1 MKIKEKCQTLVL
13 LFAILLPFAQYL
25 CTGLVA
31 VAETLNTK
39 SVELFENENGNAT
52 LDYSVNLEED
62 TIDWNY
68 SYQKNASDEDTQ
80 FGLELMSDGQ
90 PLGLKEIVS
99 LSGASFASSNDQLLQ
114 QTATKVNETGTVS
127 FKTALVEEIKI
138 YPMIMQHGET
148 GAEDL
153 LKDGSPATVHVDIPQ
168 TESSENNSSEE
179 ILSEDQQ
186 PVDNATV
193 ESETPSGVQET
204 LPEESTEASKEVS
217 QEAPKVAKRAS
228 KAVEPQNQGRDITSL
243 SGSES
248 MKQDSE
254 GNKTIFDSAKI
265 TKDGQ
270 EIDGQDIKVNDNLL
284 LQYTWSLPE
293 ELRKNIK
300 AEDYFDFN
308 LPEKFTIKGDG
319 PLTGNLSDTNGV
331 TFGQFTIQK
340 DGSVR
345 ITFTEAVEKNS
356 GIKGTLNVAGNV
368 SLKDGEGGG
377 DTTIVIPFVDGD
389 VHVVPDIVVPNSK
402 NLSKEV
408 LSQTVNKDI
417 QGNKGEVTW
426 QIIANNTAKTMTDG
440 QLTDTLPAGVTY
452 SGDLKVMSYKVD
464 LVSGNRIEPGT
475 DVTNQVTGKPANGA
489 SGEFTLGLPTSDKAY
504 VISFK
509 TTVDFDKLNTDT
521 SGNQAPTATNLTAKV
536 VNQAKLTS
544 KETGDV
550 KANATATF
558 NSAST
563 LKKTA
568 GKYDATNEVI
578 PWTIT
583 FTKSGMDIPADTK
596 FIDVMTNGQKPADA
610 AGNVLTLAQLQK
622 MISDAFNKGGSN
634 SGKTVLATESANG
647 YTLTFPE
654 GISDSFNF
662 TMYTSTK
669 GGSAAS
675 YNNSI
680 KWNGTGDNPNVP
692 IPHDNSGVI
701 KSSDKG
707 TGTISPEKNDGKVT
721 WTITVNSEHA
731 MLDSWYISDT
741 LTNSTWDGKSSSIT
755 VKEVKKGQEDNAATI
770 VDSKDYTVS
779 DITDKKFKLDY
790 NNKSDSK
797 FIITY
802 QSNYDKNSLST
813 TVKNNVTYRYTQGGR
828 SWSSSKDSSFQTP
841 GDQRKKIA
849 GNKGGEFNAVTNQV
863 IWTIGLN
870 TSTAVPYGDNAVLT
884 DPIPTGQVYDSSVTP
899 LVKDTAGNAVA
910 GFTFK
915 LVEKGETET
924 FNGVTVN
931 GGANGVLVVTG
942 FKKGAADQYKVTF
955 TTKVVT
961 DKDTIAAGS
970 ATNKAYYQDDT
981 NQPLEVTATVQ
992 YTNNN
997 SYVNK
1002 THQYDKSKDG
1012 DTIHYSIEVNPTSL
1026 TLKNVQLID
1035 GSWQNLKVIPSTVK
1049 IVNNATKADVTDD
1062 FKLETAEQQFKILFN
1077 DINQHYTVTYD
1088 ATIIY
1093 TGNPGATVP
1102 VSNKVTITGDN
1113 IKIDTNDTDKTTE
1126 IVVPD
1131 AGGTAE
1137 GEVRKLVVQ
1146 KTDQDTGEAVEGA
1159 TLALYRGPVANG
1171 QLVAEQ
1177 ITNSE
1182 GQAAFGNLTYDTY
1195 TLIEI
1200 NPADGYYISN
1210 ELAQGI
1216 TYQITNDTDKETG
1229 KVITVENQ
1237 KVGRIK
1243 LTKVDA
1249 NDSNK
1254 LLDGAVFKLYEKD
1267 GTTQV
1272 TKDAL
1277 GNSIDQFVTTNG
1289 TIEIDNLKPGEYV
1302 LKEISAPSGYQLSTG
1317 TVPANVEP
1325 DKTSEVTA
1333 KNKIYEGVIEFVK
1346 TDGNKKLSGAEFT
1359 LSYDGNPEHDVV
1371 KNSDKNGLVSFDL
1384 EANKVYTVKETKNPL
1399 GYLGSFELTK
1409 IQVTDAGKIIY
1420 GDEGKEYIVGQ
1431 PLEVQNELETID
1443 INGEKTWNIA
1453 DNDASF
1459 VLPQSIKVELYQKG
1473 AAGSKALHKT
1483 VQVTADDQW
1492 QYRFTKLPKYD
1503 TSVTPPVAYEYSI
1516 AEQATGFT
1524 TEVSGTNLINTLK
1537 TTEIKGTKTW
1547 DSLAENYNLIPDS
1560 IVVHLE
1566 YSLDKG
1572 NTWQAYMRNNQAV
1585 TQQVTKD
1592 NSWSYAFSNL
1602 PQNYQGSAEVQ
1613 YRVKEEAITGF
1624 SPEATGNNIKNNL
1637 DTTEIAVEKNWSDQ
1651 DNYYSTRPTDLS
1663 FTLMVKTGADW
1674 QPFEEVYGVEKTIT
1688 LDGQGNKWTG
1698 SFTKLPKYDQAGQL
1712 IQFAVRE
1719 NLAGSANT
1727 YTPSGGQIGEQQ
1739 QTLEVAQGEKV
1750 TFTNNLNTVELTV
1763 KKEWDDFDN
1772 KFNTR
1777 PETITFQLYSW
1788 PDGLSELLAT
1798 PIGTP
1803 AKPQGIFEIMGP
1815 DFTPLKIAG
1824 LPATDKL
1831 GRQMHYKV
1839 KEINIQGNYNQT
1851 PAYQQ
1856 QENDLII
1863 TNILPTTEITAIKN
1877 WSDQENK
1884 YDMRPESI
1892 QIQLYQNDEKMPG
1905 AEYLQTITPDEN
1917 GDWSY
1922 SFGSLPKLDKEGE
1935 VYSYS
1940 IRELDVPVGYQA
1952 GYQEAV
1958 PGMELTNTLE
1968 TVPFAGE
1975 KAWEDQANKFNT
1987 RPESIQVQLY
1997 QDNEKMKGEDYLKTV
2012 TPDEDGKWSY
2022 DFGNLP
2028 KFGVITNEE
2037 TGKEEVIEHVYTVK
2051 EVAVPKEYESIVEE
2065 KNIMNRLIT
2074 VSGNGEKSWEDQA
2087 NKYNSRPENIQVQL
2101 YQDNEK
2107 MEGEDYLKTVTPDED
2122 GNWSYD
2128 FGDLP
2133 KFDKDRELHEYEV
2146 KEVSAPKNYQAT
2158 TNGLNVTNELLTTE
2172 INGRKIWDD
2181 QENQAGIRPDSVLI
2195 ALMQDG
2201 QKIGEVT
2208 VTDEMNWRY
2217 TFEEL
2222 PLYDPSGREYEYTV
2236 KEENVPTGYA
2246 SQVNGYTITNTH
2258 VPETPNRSNL
2268 PNTSGGKKVSQ
2279 SNSTSGQSS
2288 NSTRSLPKTNDTHNY
2303 EWVLA
2308 GLLLLIVVCGLVLKR
2323 RKTVSR

>member
-31 VAETLNTK
+31 VAETLNTQ

-52 LDYSVNLEED
+52 LDYSVNLEEN

-193 ESETPSGVQET
+193 ESETPSDVQET
-204 LPEESTEASKEVS
+204 LSEESTETSKEVL

-265 TKDGQ
+265 TKEGK

-300 AEDYFDFN
+300 AGDYFDFN

-331 TFGQFTIQK
+331 IFGQFTIQK

-345 ITFTEAVEKNS
+345 INFTEAVEKNS

-464 LVSGNRIEPGT
+464 LVSGNQIEPGT
-475 DVTNQVTGKPANGA
+475 DATDQVTGKPANGA
-489 SGEFTLGLPTSDKAY
+489 SAFTLGLPTSDEAY

-509 TTVDFDKLNTDT
+509 TTVDFDKLKTDT

-647 YTLTFPE
+647 YTLTFPQ

-669 GGSAAS
+669 GGDATS
-675 YNNSI
+675 YKNSI
-680 KWNGTGDNPNVP
+680 TWNNKGDHPEVP

-731 MLDSWYISDT
+731 MLDSWYIIDT

-755 VKEVKKGQEDNAATI
+755 VKEVKKGQEDNAATL

-841 GDQRKKIA
+841 GDQRQKIA

-863 IWTIGLN
+863 TWTIGLN

-924 FNGVTVN
+924 INGKKID

-1113 IKIDTNDTDKTTE
+1113 IKTDTNDTDKTTE

-1146 KTDQDTGEAVEGA
+1146 KKDQNSEAKLEGV

-1182 GQAAFGNLTYDTY
+1182 GQATFDNLTYDTY
-1195 TLIEI
+1195 TLVEVK
-1200 NPADGYYISN
+1200 PVDGYYIS
-1210 ELAQGI
+1210 EALAKGI
-1216 TYQITNDTDKETG
+1216 TYQIDSNVDKETG
-1229 KVITVENQ
+1229 EVANAENQ
-1237 KVGRIK
+1237 QMGKIK

-1289 TIEIDNLKPGEYV
+1289 TIEIDNLIPGDYV
-1302 LKEISAPSGYQLSTG
+1302 LKEINAPSGYQLSTD

-1325 DKTSEVTA
+1325 GKTSEVTA
-1333 KNKIYEGVIEFVK
+1333 KNKIYKGVIEFVK

-1371 KNSDKNGLVSFDL
+1371 KTSDKNGLVSFDL

-1409 IQVTDAGKIIY
+1409 IQVTDTGKVIY
-1420 GDEGKEYIVGQ
+1420 GDEGKEYAAGQ

-1503 TSVTPPVAYEYSI
+1503 TSVTPPLAYEYSI

-1524 TEVSGTNLINTLK
+1524 TEVSGTDLINTLK

-1547 DSLAENYNLIPDS
+1547 DSLAEKYNLIPDS

-1585 TQQVTKD
+1585 TQQVSKD
-1592 NSWSYAFSNL
+1592 DSWSYAFSNL

-1624 SPEATGNNIKNNL
+1624 SPEVTGNNIKNNL
-1637 DTTEIAVEKNWSDQ
+1637 DTTEIAVEKTWSDQ

-1674 QPFEEVYGVEKTIT
+1674 QTFEEVYGVEKTIT
-1688 LDGQGNKWTG
+1688 LNGQGNKWTG

-1712 IQFAVRE
+1712 IQYAVRE
-1719 NLAGSANT
+1719 NLAGSAST

-1750 TFTNNLNTVELTV
+1750 TFTNNLNTLELTV

-1777 PETITFQLYSW
+1777 PEKITFQLYSW
-1788 PDGLSELLAT
+1788 SDGMAESLAT
-1798 PIGTP
+1798 EVGTP
-1803 AKPQGIFEIMGP
+1803 ASPQGIFEIMGP
-1815 DFTPLKIAG
+1815 DFTPLNIAG
-1824 LPATDKL
+1824 LPAADKL

-1839 KEINIQGNYNQT
+1839 KEIDVPDNYNQT
-1851 PAYQQ
+1851 PA
-1856 QENDLII
+1856 
-1863 TNILPTTEITAIKN
+1863 
-1877 WSDQENK
+1877 
-1884 YDMRPESI
+1884 
-1892 QIQLYQNDEKMPG
+1892 
-1905 AEYLQTITPDEN
+1905 
-1917 GDWSY
+1917 
-1922 SFGSLPKLDKEGE
+1922 
-1935 VYSYS
+1935 
-1940 IRELDVPVGYQA
+1940 
-1952 GYQEAV
+1952 
-1958 PGMELTNTLE
+1958 
-1968 TVPFAGE
+1968 
-1975 KAWEDQANKFNT
+1975 
-1987 RPESIQVQLY
+1987 
-1997 QDNEKMKGEDYLKTV
+1997 
-2012 TPDEDGKWSY
+2012 
-2022 DFGNLP
+2022 
-2028 KFGVITNEE
+2028 
-2037 TGKEEVIEHVYTVK
+2037 
-2051 EVAVPKEYESIVEE
+2051 
-2065 KNIMNRLIT
+2065 
-2074 VSGNGEKSWEDQA
+2074 
-2087 NKYNSRPENIQVQL
+2087 
-2101 YQDNEK
+2101 
-2107 MEGEDYLKTVTPDED
+2107 
-2122 GNWSYD
+2122 
-2128 FGDLP
+2128 
-2133 KFDKDRELHEYEV
+2133 
-2146 KEVSAPKNYQAT
+2146 YQAT

-2236 KEENVPTGYA
+2236 KEENIPTGYV

-2268 PNTSGGKKVSQ
+2268 PNTSGGKKVTQ

-2308 GLLLLIVVCGLVLKR
+2308 GLLMLIVVSGLVLKR
-2323 RKTVSR
+2323 RKTVNR

>member
-31 VAETLNTK
+31 VAETLNTQ

-68 SYQKNASDEDTQ
+68 SYQKNASNEDTQ
-80 FGLELMSDGQ
+80 FGLGLMSDGQ
-90 PLGLKEIVS
+90 SLGLKEIVS

-114 QTATKVNETGTVS
+114 QTATKVNENGTVS

-153 LKDGSPATVHVDIPQ
+153 LKDGSPITVHVDIPQ
-168 TESSENNSSEE
+168 TEESKNNSSEE

-186 PVDNATV
+186 PSDNETV
-193 ESETPSGVQET
+193 ESETASDVQET
-204 LPEESTEASKEVS
+204 LPEESTEAPKEIPK
-217 QEAPKVAKRAS
+217 ETPKVAKRAS

-265 TKDGQ
+265 TKDGK
-270 EIDGQDIKVNDNLL
+270 EIDGKDIQVNDSLL

-293 ELRKNIK
+293 ALRKNIK
-300 AEDYFDFN
+300 AGDYFDFK
-308 LPEKFTIKGDG
+308 LPEKFTIKGNG

-345 ITFTEAVEKNS
+345 IVFTEAVENNS

-377 DTTIVIPFVDGD
+377 ETTIVIPFVDGD

-402 NLSKEV
+402 DLSKKV
-408 LSQTVNKDI
+408 LSQTDAKDI

-426 QIIANNTAKTMTDG
+426 QIIANNTAKAMTDG

-452 SGDLKVMSYKVD
+452 SGALKVMSYKVD
-464 LVSGNRIEPGT
+464 LASGNRIEPGT
-475 DVTNQVTGKPANGA
+475 DVTSQVTGKPANGA
-489 SGEFTLGLPTSDKAY
+489 STFTLGLPTSDEAY

-509 TTVDFDKLNTDT
+509 TTVDFDKLKTDT
-521 SGNQAPTATNLTAKV
+521 SGNKAPTPTNLTANV
-536 VNQAKLTS
+536 VNQAQLTS
-544 KETGDV
+544 KETSDV
-550 KANATATF
+550 KANASATF
-558 NSAST
+558 NSASA
-563 LKKTA
+563 LKKVA
-568 GKYDATNEVI
+568 GEYDTKNEVI
-578 PWTIT
+578 SWTIT

-596 FIDVMTNGQKPADA
+596 FIDVMTSGQKPADA
-610 AGNVLTLAQLQK
+610 DGNKLTLAQLQK
-622 MISDAFNKGGSN
+622 MISDAFNKGGIN
-634 SGKTVLATESANG
+634 SGKTVVVAESTNG
-647 YTLTFPE
+647 YTLTFPK

-669 GGSAAS
+669 GGTATS

-680 KWNGTGDNPNVP
+680 KWNGNGDNPNVP

-721 WTITVNSEHA
+721 WTITVNSEHTA
-731 MLDSWYISDT
+731 LDSWYISDT
-741 LTNSTWDGKSSSIT
+741 LTNSTCDQAPSSIT
-755 VKEVKKGQEDNAATI
+755 VKEVKKGQNDNTATI
-770 VDSKDYTVS
+770 VDPKDYTVS
-779 DITDKKFKLDY
+779 GITDKKFKLDY
-790 NNKSDSK
+790 SKKSDSK

-802 QSNYDKNSLST
+802 QSSYDKSQLNMD
-813 TVKNNVTYRYTQGGR
+813 VTNQVDYHYIQGGR
-828 SWSSSKDSSFQTP
+828 EWSNKGNSGFKTP
-841 GDQRKKIA
+841 GDQRQKIA
-849 GNKGGEFNAVTNQV
+849 GSKGGEFNATTNQV
-863 IWTIGLN
+863 NWTIGLN
-870 TSTAVPYGDNAVLT
+870 TSTAVPYGDKAVLT
-884 DPIPTGQVYDSSVTP
+884 DPIPEGQVYDSSVKP
-899 LVKDTAGNAVA
+899 LVKDTAGNEVA

-924 FNGVTVN
+924 FNGVTVD
-931 GGANGVLVVTG
+931 GGKNGVLVVTG
-942 FKKGAADQYKVTF
+942 FKKGAADQYKITF
-955 TTKVVT
+955 TTKVIT
-961 DKDTIAAGS
+961 DKGEIAIGS
-970 ATNKAYYQDDT
+970 ATNKAKYQDDT

-1012 DTIHYSIEVNPTSL
+1012 DTIHYSIEVNPAKL

-1049 IVNNATKADVTDD
+1049 IVNNATKEDVTDD

-1137 GEVRKLVVQ
+1137 GEVRKLVVK
-1146 KTDQDTGEAVEGA
+1146 KTDQDTGKAVEGA

-1200 NPADGYYISN
+1200 NPADGYYISD

-1243 LTKVDA
+1243 LTKVDTA
-1249 NDSNK
+1249 DSAK

-1277 GNSIDQFVTTNG
+1277 GNNIDQFGTTNG

-1302 LKEISAPSGYQLSTG
+1302 LKEITAPNGYQLSTD

-1333 KNKIYEGVIEFVK
+1333 KNEIYKGVIEFVK
-1346 TDGNKKLSGAEFT
+1346 TDGNKKLPGAEFT

-1371 KNSDKNGLVSFDL
+1371 KTSNKNGLVSFDL

-1409 IQVTDAGKIIY
+1409 IQVTNTGKIIY

-1431 PLEVQNELETID
+1431 PLEVQNELETIEV
-1443 INGEKTWNIA
+1443 NGEKTWNLV
-1453 DNDASF
+1453 DNDDQF

-1483 VQVTADDQW
+1483 VRVTADDQW
-1492 QYRFTKLPKYD
+1492 QYHFTKLPKYD

-1524 TEVSGTNLINTLK
+1524 TKVSGTNLINTLK

-1572 NTWQAYMRNNQAV
+1572 NTWQAYTRNNQVV
-1585 TQQVTKD
+1585 TQQVSKD
-1592 NSWSYAFSNL
+1592 DSWSYAFSNL

-1624 SPEATGNNIKNNL
+1624 SPEVTGNNIKNNL

-1674 QPFEEVYGVEKTIT
+1674 QTFEEVYGVEKTIT
-1688 LDGQGNKWTG
+1688 LNGQGNKWSG

-1712 IQFAVRE
+1712 IQYAVKE
-1719 NLAGSANT
+1719 NLSGLAST
-1727 YTPSGGQIGEQQ
+1727 YTPSGGQAGEQQ
-1739 QTLEVAQGEKV
+1739 QILEVAQGEKV
-1750 TFTNNLNTVELTV
+1750 TFTNNLNTVELMV

-1788 PDGLSELLAT
+1788 SDGMAESLAT
-1798 PIGTP
+1798 EVGTP
-1803 AKPQGIFEIMGP
+1803 ASPQGIFEIMGP

-1824 LPATDKL
+1824 LPVADKL

-1839 KEINIQGNYNQT
+1839 KEIDIPANYNQT
-1851 PAYQQ
+1851 PA
-1856 QENDLII
+1856 
-1863 TNILPTTEITAIKN
+1863 
-1877 WSDQENK
+1877 
-1884 YDMRPESI
+1884 
-1892 QIQLYQNDEKMPG
+1892 
-1905 AEYLQTITPDEN
+1905 
-1917 GDWSY
+1917 
-1922 SFGSLPKLDKEGE
+1922 
-1935 VYSYS
+1935 
-1940 IRELDVPVGYQA
+1940 
-1952 GYQEAV
+1952 
-1958 PGMELTNTLE
+1958 
-1968 TVPFAGE
+1968 
-1975 KAWEDQANKFNT
+1975 
-1987 RPESIQVQLY
+1987 
-1997 QDNEKMKGEDYLKTV
+1997 
-2012 TPDEDGKWSY
+2012 
-2022 DFGNLP
+2022 
-2028 KFGVITNEE
+2028 
-2037 TGKEEVIEHVYTVK
+2037 
-2051 EVAVPKEYESIVEE
+2051 
-2065 KNIMNRLIT
+2065 
-2074 VSGNGEKSWEDQA
+2074 
-2087 NKYNSRPENIQVQL
+2087 
-2101 YQDNEK
+2101 
-2107 MEGEDYLKTVTPDED
+2107 
-2122 GNWSYD
+2122 
-2128 FGDLP
+2128 
-2133 KFDKDRELHEYEV
+2133 
-2146 KEVSAPKNYQAT
+2146 YQAT
-2158 TNGLNVTNELLTTE
+2158 TNGLNVTNKLLTTE

-2195 ALMQDG
+2195 ALMRDG

-2208 VTDEMNWRY
+2208 VTDEMNWHY

-2222 PLYDPSGREYEYTV
+2222 PLCDLSGREYEYTV
-2236 KEENVPTGYA
+2236 KEENIPAGYV
-2246 SQVNGYTITNTH
+2246 SQVDGYTITNTL

-2268 PNTSGGKKVSQ
+2268 PNTLGGKKVNQ
-2279 SNSTSGQSS
+2279 SNSATGPSS
-2288 NSTRSLPKTNDTHNY
+2288 NNTRSLPKTNDTHNY
-2303 EWVLA
+2303 EWALA
-2308 GLLLLIVVCGLVLKR
+2308 GLLLLIVVSGLLLKR
-2323 RKTVSR
+2323 RKAVNHYFF